1 MNERRRLIMLLRLLA
16 LIGVLGV
23 LPHYAAAADKDDT
36 HEGVVVKAADDK
48 LTIADKDVKET
59 TFDVGKSAQITLD
72 GKACKL
78 EDLKKGVKVKVKL
91 SANSPQ
97 VGAKKQVVRIDANTK

>member
-1 MNERRRLIMLLRLLA
+1 MLIRLLTV
-16 LIGVLGV
+16 IGILAV

-48 LTIADKDVKET
+48 LIIADKDMKET
-59 TFDVGKSAQITLD
+59 TFDIGKGAQITCD

-91 SANSPQ
+91 ASGPQ